1 MSHTQ
6 RDPPQA
12 PFRGNPRDDET
23 IWSMNDDLAGLTVGG
38 STTAGIGGLS
48 LGEEFDGE
56 TQPPLYEFDDETNPS
71 VDPKVKKTEKKSNV
85 GRRVSV
91 DPDGFSS
98 VDSSADLPR
107 YPRVPSPRVK
117 PPRAPTPPPARKPPT
132 PSPQDDD
139 KDMAEVKALIRDG
152 LIEALGIDPSQA
164 KEKEEEKK
172 KAAQP
177 KTYLPSGVAIRSTA
191 RDPADMGTTKVQITR
206 IDRKNDG
213 SSTQSKLRARWC
225 TPLKHDFATPDYAKI
240 FSSDSAED
248 LASLAIGIQ
257 DSLEEFKKWCVATDT
272 LHIFKIPLNVSD
284 FSDIRSIST
293 ASAKCLL
300 TNFNDISLLDAKSYQ
315 AFINLNCDDSETL
328 CSNWCLEKLTNS
340 TELTL
345 RRRVLQI
352 HDKLPEA
359 QQGGITYFKLLAQE
373 CYKSSYQ
380 ARKGLQTWLEGF
392 DLRNFDN
399 EDVRAATT
407 KFKAVVDLLGEE
419 VPSDHVRYYLK
430 GMQQASCED
439 FKRMADTQFGFY
451 GTTPYQ
457 MWKQAFGGDRAELDA
472 FGETFLTEYNS
483 LTQGSKWSG
492 FGHSASSFKASITGT
507 TAATATDLS
516 DKKEDYTNMNSFQRW
531 WKSETCQRK
540 HCGGNHPTKYH
551 DNLELFDRPRSRP
564 GNRDRDRRNRAR
576 NKSTDR
582 KSDGQKSSR
591 PQPRFK
597 SDAHRK
603 KYEKY
608 IHKAALECVEEDDQE
623 LFAHLAGN
631 VSESD
636 SDSKGNDSDSDG
648 EASAADEHAN
658 AAAISLDMLLN

>member
-1 MSHTQ
+1 MS
-6 RDPPQA
+6 
-12 PFRGNPRDDET
+12 
-23 IWSMNDDLAGLTVGG
+23 S
-38 STTAGIGGLS
+38 
-48 LGEEFDGE
+48 
-56 TQPPLYEFDDETNPS
+56 
-71 VDPKVKKTEKKSNV
+71 
-85 GRRVSV
+85 
-91 DPDGFSS
+91 
-98 VDSSADLPR
+98 
-107 YPRVPSPRVK
+107 
-117 PPRAPTPPPARKPPT
+117 
-132 PSPQDDD
+132 
-139 KDMAEVKALIRDG
+139 
-152 LIEALGIDPSQA
+152 
-164 KEKEEEKK
+164 
-172 KAAQP
+172 
-177 KTYLPSGVAIRSTA
+177 
-191 RDPADMGTTKVQITR
+191 TKVQITR
-206 IDRKNDG
+206 LDRKNDG
-213 SSTQSKLRARWC
+213 SSTQSKLRTRWC
-225 TPLKHDFATPDYAKI
+225 TSLKHEFATPDYAKI

-248 LASLAIGIQ
+248 LASLAIGIR

-272 LHIFKIPLNVSD
+272 LHLFKIPLKVSD

-300 TNFNDISLLDAKSYQ
+300 THFNDISLLDAKSYQ
-315 AFINLNCDDSETL
+315 AFINLNCDDAEALS
-328 CSNWCLEKLTNS
+328 SDWCLEKLTNS

-359 QQGGITYFKLLAQE
+359 QQGGITFFKLLAQE

-399 EDVRAATT
+399 EDVRAATM
-407 KFKAVVDLLGEE
+407 KFKAVVDLLGDE
-419 VPSDHVRYYLK
+419 VPTDYVRYYLQ
-430 GMQQASCED
+430 GMQHASCAD

-472 FGETFLTEYNS
+472 FGETFLTEYNA

-492 FGHSASSFKASITGT
+492 FGHNASSFKASATG

-516 DKKEDYTNMNSFQRW
+516 EKKEVQGNLNSFQRW

-540 HCGGNHPTKYH
+540 NCGGNHPTKFH
-551 DNLELFDRPRSRP
+551 DNLDLFDRPRSRP
-564 GNRDRDRRNRAR
+564 GNRDRDRRNRSR
-576 NKSTDR
+576 DDK
-582 KSDGQKSSR
+582 KSDGKKSSR

-597 SDAHRK
+597 SSAHRK

-608 IHKAALECVEEDDQE
+608 VHKAALECVEEEDQD

-631 VSESD
+631 DSD
-636 SDSKGNDSDSDG
+636 SDSKSGNSDSDG
-648 EASAADEHAN
+648 DTSIVDEHAN